1 MLLIGFQRPHGQAS
15 CPSYKLPTMSHNIR
29 KTILQTTNHESQYTK
44 DERSILRPH
53 AFLRKQEWW
62 AAEDRRGTKMCLA
75 IPARIVELKKDNA
88 VVDAMGNR
96 WRAKTTLL
104 PEAKLGDLVLI
115 HAGFAISLVD
125 EEEAKKTW
133 ELLAQIANFE
143 ETPNKV
149 SG

>member
-1 MLLIGFQRPHGQAS
+1 MEA
-15 CPSYKLPTMSHNIR
+15 
-29 KTILQTTNHESQYTK
+29 
-44 DERSILRPH
+44 
-53 AFLRKQEWW
+53 
-62 AAEDRRGTKMCLA
+62 DR
-75 IPARIVELKKDNA
+75 A

-96 WRAKTTLL
+96 WKAKTTLL

-133 ELLAQIANFE
+133 QLLAKIYEFDD
-143 ETPNKV
+143 TPNKV

>member
-1 MLLIGFQRPHGQAS
+1 
-15 CPSYKLPTMSHNIR
+15 
-29 KTILQTTNHESQYTK
+29 
-44 DERSILRPH
+44 
-53 AFLRKQEWW
+53 
-62 AAEDRRGTKMCLA
+62 MCLA
-75 IPARIVELKKDNA
+75 IPARIIELDKDNA
-88 VVDAMGNR
+88 VVDAMGNSF
-96 WRAKTTLL
+96 RAKTTLL